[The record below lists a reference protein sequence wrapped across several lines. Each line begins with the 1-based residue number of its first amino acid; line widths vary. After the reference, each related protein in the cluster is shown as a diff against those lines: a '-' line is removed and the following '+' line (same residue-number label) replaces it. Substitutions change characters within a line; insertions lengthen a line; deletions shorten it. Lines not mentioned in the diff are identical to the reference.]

1 MMWIV
6 VSARKSLQCTAN
18 AAQGELGRQHVLS
31 KISLTHLHQK
41 GEQTQWGYLCLTLV
55 PCSRYGRSSSATLH
69 ASKIPRVSSFVPGR
83 VQKRKVGLSFQCT
96 GAQEVLLHWSPSTTI
111 LTVSFQVIITKV
123 GHSCSSYYICRG
135 VSLYYFQPN
144 RSKR

>member
-1 MMWIV
+1 MDHHISKKELAMHCKHRTRGV
-6 VSARKSLQCTAN
+6 
-18 AAQGELGRQHVLS
+18 GETTRLIKDLIDTFASERR
-31 KISLTHLHQK
+31 
-41 GEQTQWGYLCLTLV
+41 TQWGYLCLTLV

-135 VSLYYFQPN
+135 VILYYFQPN
-144 RSKR
+144 CSKC